1 MAESAG
7 EKTEMPTPKKLRD
20 ARQKGQVCTSKDIT
34 STAILVVLFAL
45 LAWMGVAL
53 MEDMEGMLRFLSGR
67 IAENDAASVGESS
80 KLATLLICKHSF
92 IFVCVAALIGIVGNV
107 AQIGV
112 LFTFEPIIPKLE
124 KLNPVEGAKKIF
136 SMKNLFEFL
145 KNVVK
150 VSFLGYLLYKIIWAS
165 VPELLTMCY
174 GTVDDI
180 FPCLKLMLKRLA
192 VYTAFGYIVIAIVD
206 RLFQGRNFTKQM
218 MMTKDEVKREY
229 KEMEGSAE
237 IKQAQRQFRDEIM
250 NGPDPASAAK
260 KANVVVTNP
269 TRLAAGIRYK
279 VEEAPLP
286 RLCAL
291 GAGKTAKI
299 IRETALAEGI
309 PVIEDV
315 PLARSLYAKGRIE
328 EFVPEDLLEP
338 VAEVLK
344 WAKKLEDARREEAE
358 LDAVALDDL
367 SPAAPSGTQRDMAD
381 PDPPASSHL
390 STKLP
395 HQP

>member
-1 MAESAG
+1 MAESSG

-20 ARQKGQVCTSKDIT
+20 AREKGQVCTSKDIV
-34 STAILVVLFAL
+34 STAILIVLFAV
-45 LAWMGVAL
+45 LAWMGTAL
-53 MEDMEGMLRFLSGR
+53 AEDMKQLLHFIG
-67 IAENDAASVGESS
+67 ACVADNDTGAVRQSS
-80 KLATLLICKHSF
+80 AMAVIF
-92 IFVCVAALIGIVGNV
+92 IFKHTLVVVLVAAVVGISANV
-107 AQIGV
+107 AQIGF

-150 VSFLGYLLYKIIWAS
+150 VCFLGYLLYKIIWAS

-174 GTVDDI
+174 GTIDDI

-237 IKQAQRQFRDEIM
+237 VKQAQRQFRDEIL
-250 NGPDPASAAK
+250 NGPEPAAAAK
-260 KANVVVTNP
+260 KSSVVVTNP
-269 TRLAAGIRYK
+269 THLAVGIRFNA
-279 VEEAPLP
+279 EEYPLP
-286 RLCAL
+286 RICAL
-291 GAGKTAKI
+291 GSGPIAKI

-309 PVIEDV
+309 PIMEDK
-315 PLARSLYAKGRIE
+315 PLARALYAEGKIDD
-328 EFVPEDLLEP
+328 FIPESLIEP

-344 WAKKLEDARREEAE
+344 WAKQLQDARKEEEE
-358 LDAVALDDL
+358 LDSVTLE
-367 SPAAPSGTQRDMAD
+367 
-381 PDPPASSHL
+381 
-390 STKLP
+390 
-395 HQP
+395 

>member
-1 MAESAG
+1 MAESSG

-20 ARQKGQVCTSKDIT
+20 ARQKGQVCTSKDIV
-34 STAILVVLFAL
+34 STAILIVLFAL

-53 MEDMEGMLRFLSGR
+53 ADDMDTLMKFIGGGISAREDGIVRE
-67 IAENDAASVGESS
+67 ASAMTIVMV
-80 KLATLLICKHSF
+80 CKHSF
-92 IFVCVAALIGIVGNV
+92 IFVVVAAVIGIVGNV
-107 AQIGV
+107 AQIGF

-136 SMKNLFEFL
+136 SMKNLFEFF

-165 VPELLTMCY
+165 VPDLLTMCY
-174 GTVDDI
+174 GTIDDI

-229 KEMEGSAE
+229 KEMEGAAE
-237 IKQAQRQFRDEIM
+237 IKQAQRQFRDEIL
-250 NGPDPASAAK
+250 NGPDPVKAAK
-260 KANVVVTNP
+260 KSNVVVTNP
-269 TRLAAGIRYK
+269 THLAVGIRFK
-279 VEEAPLP
+279 AEEAPLP
-286 RLCAL
+286 RICAL
-291 GAGKTAKI
+291 GAGETARV

-309 PVIEDV
+309 PVMEDR
-315 PLARSLYAKGRIE
+315 PLARALYAEGKL
-328 EFVPEDLLEP
+328 EDFIPDSLIEP

-344 WAKKLEDARREEAE
+344 WAKHIQDARKEEAE
-358 LDAVALDDL
+358 LDSVTLEDL
-367 SPAAPSGTQRDMAD
+367 
-381 PDPPASSHL
+381 
-390 STKLP
+390 
-395 HQP
+395 

>member
-1 MAESAG
+1 MAESSG

-20 ARQKGQVCTSKDIT
+20 ARQKGQVCTSKDIV
-34 STAILVVLFAL
+34 STAILIVLFAVL
-45 LAWMGVAL
+45 GWMGIAL
-53 MEDMEGMLRFLSGR
+53 MEDMEGLLYFLSGR
-67 IAENDAASVGESS
+67 VAENDEISIRESS
-80 KLATLLICKHSF
+80 KMAVLLICKHSF
-92 IFVCVAALIGIVGNV
+92 LFVLVAAVIGIVGNV
-107 AQIGV
+107 AQIGF

-150 VSFLGYLLYKIIWAS
+150 VCFLSYLLYKIIWAS

-237 IKQAQRQFRDEIM
+237 VKQAQRQFRDEIL
-250 NGPDPASAAK
+250 NGPDPV
-260 KANVVVTNP
+260 KATKQSNVVVTNP
-269 TRLAAGIRYK
+269 THIAVGIRYK
-279 VEEAPLP
+279 VDEYPLP
-286 RLCAL
+286 RIVAL
-291 GAGKTAKI
+291 GTDRVAKI

-309 PVIEDV
+309 PIMEDV
-315 PLARSLYAKGRIE
+315 PLARALYAKGRIDD
-328 EFVPEDLLEP
+328 FIPEDFLEP

-344 WAKKLEDARREEAE
+344 WAKRLEDARKEEAE
-358 LDAVALDDL
+358 LDSVTLEDL
-367 SPAAPSGTQRDMAD
+367 
-381 PDPPASSHL
+381 
-390 STKLP
+390 
-395 HQP
+395 

>member
-20 ARQKGQVCTSKDIT
+20 ARQKGQVCSSKDIV
-34 STAILVVLFAL
+34 STAILIVLFAVL
-45 LAWMGVAL
+45 GWMGVAL
-53 MEDMEGMLRFLSGR
+53 MEDMEALLRFLSGS
-67 IAENDAASVGESS
+67 IAENDAAAVGETS
-80 KLATLLICKHSF
+80 KMTAILICKHSF
-92 IFVCVAALIGIVGNV
+92 IFVFVAAVIGIVGNV
-107 AQIGV
+107 TQIGF
-112 LFTFEPIIPKLE
+112 LFTFEPMIPKLE

-180 FPCLKLMLKRLA
+180 FPSLKLMLKRLA
-192 VYTAFGYIVIAIVD
+192 IYTAFGYIVIAIVD

-237 IKQAQRQFRDEIM
+237 VKQAQRQFRDEIL
-250 NGPDPASAAK
+250 NGPDPVKAAK
-260 KANVVVTNP
+260 QSDVVVTNP
-269 TRLAAGIRYK
+269 TRLAVGIRYK
-279 VEEAPLP
+279 VEESPLP
-286 RLCAL
+286 RICAI
-291 GAGKTAKI
+291 GSGEVARI

-309 PVIEDV
+309 PIMEDK
-315 PLARSLYAKGRIE
+315 PLARALYAKGK
-328 EFVPEDLLEP
+328 VEDFIPDSLIEP

-344 WAKKLEDARREEAE
+344 WAKQVQDARKEEEE
-358 LDAVALDDL
+358 LDSVTLDELPSAGGAENPENVENGDVA
-367 SPAAPSGTQRDMAD
+367 
-381 PDPPASSHL
+381 
-390 STKLP
+390 
-395 HQP
+395 

>member
-20 ARQKGQVCTSKDIT
+20 ARQKGQVCTSKDIV
-34 STAILVVLFAL
+34 STAILIVLFAI

-53 MEDMEGMLRFLSGR
+53 MEDMEMFIRFLSGS
-67 IAENDAASVGESS
+67 IEQNGVGNVMESS
-80 KLATLLICKHSF
+80 KLAGFLICKHSF
-92 IFVCVAALIGIVGNV
+92 IFVFVAAVIGIAGNV
-107 AQIGV
+107 AQIGF
-112 LFTFEPIIPKLE
+112 LFTFDPIIPKME

-150 VSFLGYLLYKIIWAS
+150 VCFLGYLLYKIIWAS

-192 VYTAFGYIVIAIVD
+192 VYTAFGYIVIAVVD

-229 KEMEGSAE
+229 KEMEGSQE
-237 IKQAQRQFRDEIM
+237 VKQAQRQFRDEIL
-250 NGPDPASAAK
+250 NGPEPAKAAK
-260 KANVVVTNP
+260 KSNVVVTNP
-269 TRLAAGIRYK
+269 THLAVGIRYK
-279 VEEAPLP
+279 LDEAPLP
-286 RLCAL
+286 RICAI
-291 GAGKTAKI
+291 GAGKIAKI

-309 PVIEDV
+309 PIMEDK
-315 PLARSLYAKGRIE
+315 PLARALYAEGRL
-328 EFVPEDLLEP
+328 EDFIPDSLIEP

-344 WAKKLEDARREEAE
+344 WAKQIQDARKEEEELDSVTLEDLVHAE
-358 LDAVALDDL
+358 
-367 SPAAPSGTQRDMAD
+367 TQRGGDAEGEN
-381 PDPPASSHL
+381 HE
-390 STKLP
+390 
-395 HQP
+395 

>member
-7 EKTEMPTPKKLRD
+7 EKTEMPTAKKLRD

-34 STAILVVLFAL
+34 STAILIVLFVL

-53 MEDMEGMLRFLSGR
+53 MEDMEELLKFLSGC
-67 IAENDAASVGESS
+67 IAENTESS
-80 KLATLLICKHSF
+80 VRQSSAMTAMLICKHSF
-92 IFVCVAALIGIVGNV
+92 MFVFVAALIGIVGNV
-107 AQIGV
+107 AQIGF
-112 LFTFEPIIPKLE
+112 LFTIEPIIPKMD
-124 KLNPVEGAKKIF
+124 KMNPVEGAKKIF

-229 KEMEGSAE
+229 KEMEGSQE
-237 IKQAQRQFRDEIM
+237 VKQAQRQFRDEIM
-250 NGPDPASAAK
+250 NGPDPKTAAK
-260 KANVVVTNP
+260 NSNVVVTNP
-269 TRLAAGIRYK
+269 THLAVGIRYRAD
-279 VEEAPLP
+279 EAPLP
-286 RLCAL
+286 RICAL
-291 GAGKTAKI
+291 GAGETARI

-309 PVIEDV
+309 PVMEDR
-315 PLARSLYAKGRIE
+315 PLARALYAKGKVDDFI
-328 EFVPEDLLEP
+328 PDSLIEP

-344 WAKKLEDARREEAE
+344 WAKKLEDARREEEE
-358 LDAVALDDL
+358 LDSVSLGEL
-367 SPAAPSGTQRDMAD
+367 APPNEEEKT
-381 PDPPASSHL
+381 P
-390 STKLP
+390 
-395 HQP
+395 